1 MKLTIFAVI
10 VFVAGLWPGL
20 AKYQGRVPEPQKH
33 ALQSLKDA
41 PTPPTRLHVLADRLK
56 LRL

>member
-10 VFVAGLWPGL
+10 VFVVALWPRL
-20 AKYQGRVPEPQKH
+20 SKYHGPVPEPQKH
-33 ALQSLKDA
+33 ALRSLKEV